1 MPRRRSKKKTDFNQY
16 LPWIIVGALV
26 LVFLVIGADPT
37 GKFTEVT
44 EYSFVTETGEMYD
57 TQDIPAVELTQ
68 EGIPGARESQDIYVL
83 SNNVKIIKLDNV
95 PSELDAGTLISALYI
110 EHSEN
115 AVAVDLSELSRYEL
129 TFTMY
134 LPNLGSGV
142 FICPEAKTLSQVTEE
157 CQNIQNIEHD
167 QLTASAEQ
175 YIIEGLFGTGGQ
187 SNPPTQPYYQDS
199 DGDGYGNPSVSQTSS
214 TPPQGYVSDNTDCDD
229 SNSNLYQYLTGY
241 SDGDSDSYG
250 AGSAQQVCSSSSL
263 PSGYVYS
270 LSNGEDCNDTKV
282 SVWQLTSSYI
292 DNDGDG
298 YGTGSTQ
305 QQVCTSNP
313 VQDNTDCDDSDAYE
327 YEEYCRDGDKDKTC
341 SSSSPIQSNNPQIYC
356 GPGSDL
362 GYAAAKWTILT
373 DAERDAQG
381 TLYVD
386 CNPAN
391 RLTACNASLTDLGAN
406 CGPGC

>member
-68 EGIPGARESQDIYVL
+68 EGIPGAREAQDIYVL

-157 CQNIQNIEHD
+157 CQDIQNLEHD
-167 QLTASAEQ
+167 QLTSEDGQ
-175 YIIEGLFGTGGQ
+175 YIIEELIGTGGQ
-187 SNPPTQPYYQDS
+187 GNPPSQTVYQDS
-199 DGDGYGNPSVSQTSS
+199 DGDGYGDPSVSQSCTANC
-214 TPPQGYVSDNTDCDD
+214 PPTGYVLDNTDCDD
-229 SNSNLYQYLTGY
+229 T
-241 SDGDSDSYG
+241 DSG
-250 AGSAQQVCSSSSL
+250 
-263 PSGYVYS
+263 
-270 LSNGEDCNDTKV
+270 
-282 SVWQLTSSYI
+282 VWQTVASYT
-292 DNDGDG
+292 DSDGDG

-373 DAERDAQG
+373 DAKRDAQG